1 MFNRI
6 IVPIDGSDESWRA
19 LPVGDRMASAC
30 GAELEVVRVVP
41 SEADVTAR
49 ERSLRR
55 QVTGVG
61 LVTLAPHVHAVEAEG
76 KSVAAVLAER
86 LAATNGSVLVMASSG
101 RGRSGAVLGSVATDV
116 LRTTFGPV
124 VVVGPAVGRDARFRG
139 KDIVVAVDG
148 SRYSE
153 ASLGLAAAWSIG
165 FAGRLWITTTVE
177 RSAMAPSD
185 TFESN
190 YVSRL
195 ADDVAKRAH
204 REVEFEVLHGGSPA
218 RAVSEFAERVGA
230 GMIVAATHGR
240 TGLARLALGSTS
252 ASLVRHATCPVVLLR
267 PPELAL
273 AVGDL
278 AATPHVVTG

>member
-19 LPVGDRMASAC
+19 LPVGDRMAGSC
-30 GAELEVVRVVP
+30 GAELEVVWVVP
-41 SEADVTAR
+41 SEADVSAR
-49 ERSLRR
+49 EHSLRR

-61 LVTLAPHVHAVEAEG
+61 LMTWAPHVHAVEAEG
-76 KSVAAVLAER
+76 KSVAAVLGDR

-101 RGRSGAVLGSVATDV
+101 RGRSGAILGSVATDV

-124 VVVGPAVGRDARFRG
+124 VVVGPAISRDVQFRG

-165 FAGRLWITTTVE
+165 FDGRLWISTTIET
-177 RSAMAPSD
+177 SAMAPGD

-195 ADDVAKRAH
+195 ADEMATRTH

-218 RAVSEFAERVGA
+218 RAVSEFAARVDA
-230 GMIVAATHGR
+230 GLIVAATHGR

-252 ASLVRHATCPVVLLR
+252 AAIVRHASCPVVLLR

-273 AVGDL
+273 DAGDL
-278 AATPHVVTG
+278 AATRHVVTS